1 MNNEE
6 ARKRRKASQPLTEEE
21 KRIIRLLCRWTKLY
35 SEVLTEEYPDWTEE
49 QVEEKSL
56 ELAKAEVFNKLTL
69 EIVFRQQARLNRQY
83 AMRTGDL
90 KKPLTYEELRAWSAA
105 CADKKNRAREAWE
118 AETYNPKNDE
128 ARRKE
133 LLRLHELDERYW
145 KGSKKSYKQ
154 AGTTRPHRARSQKA
168 RRLDGGL

>member
-49 QVEEKSL
+49 QVREKSL
-56 ELAKAEVFNKLTL
+56 ELAKAEVFKTYPQ
-69 EIVFRQQARLNRQY
+69 EIGFRQQARLNRQY

-90 KKPLTYEELRAWSAA
+90 RKPLTYEELRAWSAA
-105 CADKKNRAREAWE
+105 CMDGKNRAWE
-118 AETYNPKNDE
+118 AETYDPKNDE

-133 LLRLHELDERYW
+133 LLRLHELDKRFR
-145 KGSKKSYKQ
+145 KGVEEISQ
-154 AGTTRPHRARSQKA
+154 ANRNNSPS
-168 RRLDGGL
+168 